1 MNMDQY
7 KINLDV
13 HGKDSRQSSNFHQT
27 TSILSLYI
35 RGTYCMGMK
44 FFNTFPFHI
53 KDLSHDDGVSTEE
66 KHFASCITCMCHLRN
81 IRHGQ

>member
-7 KINLDV
+7 KVNLDV

-27 TSILSLYI
+27 TSVLSLYL

-53 KDLSHDDGVSTEE
+53 KDLSHDDGVSIEE
-66 KHFASCITCMCHLRN
+66 KHFANCTTCMCHFHN
-81 IRHGQ
+81 TRHG